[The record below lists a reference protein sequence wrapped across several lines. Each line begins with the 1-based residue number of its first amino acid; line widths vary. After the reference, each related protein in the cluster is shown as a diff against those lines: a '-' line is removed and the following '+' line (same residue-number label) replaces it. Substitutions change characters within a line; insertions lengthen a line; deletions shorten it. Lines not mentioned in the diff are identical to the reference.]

1 MGGPNIPQFMA
12 KIIKNSINLG
22 HMEGYIIKNSQ
33 IYPNFGHINSATAV
47 TPPII
52 PQIYDIIMVYI
63 AKIAIFNPYS

>member
-22 HMEGYIIKNSQ
+22 HIDGYIIKIGQ
-33 IYPNFGHINSATAV
+33 KHLNFGHINSATAV

-52 PQIYDIIMVYI
+52 PQFMV
-63 AKIAIFNPYS
+63 